1 MSIIHGVVSR
11 NVEIIVV
18 DVSAQEYVD
27 IGIVCIADM
36 FSDHGVPVTLHLWS

>member
-1 MSIIHGVVSR
+1 MHGVVSR
-11 NVEIIVV
+11 NVEIIVDHD

>member
-1 MSIIHGVVSR
+1 MHGVVSR
-11 NVEIIVV
+11 NVEIIV
-18 DVSAQEYVD
+18 DDTSAQAQYVD

>member
-1 MSIIHGVVSR
+1 MHGVVSR
-11 NVEIIVV
+11 NVEIIV
-18 DVSAQEYVD
+18 DDTSAQEYVD